1 MLKGSRNFFLFI
13 NLLSIYNSLLYYFKL
28 IDRSIIYAFISLLYL
43 LSFLIG
49 REIIVKIEEFDLPK
63 I

>member
-1 MLKGSRNFFLFI
+1 MLKGFFFFLFI

>member
-28 IDRSIIYAFISLLYL
+28 IDRSIAFLCIYLSAV
-43 LSFLIG
+43 SFLIG
-49 REIIVKIEEFDLPK
+49 REIIMKIEEFDLPK